1 MLLLTMT
8 TTGPPTTMT
17 MTGPPTTMV
26 QKPPHSLRLSV
37 RFHHVSR
44 PAVMAAVA
52 VLAKPV
58 MLAHHQCSR
67 SYSACLFFGQNR
79 LVTGLSG
86 MQ

>member
-1 MLLLTMT
+1 MTKTM
-8 TTGPPTTMT
+8 TMT
-17 MTGPPTTMV
+17 MTGPPTKMVQKPPV
-26 QKPPHSLRLSV
+26 QKPPHSLRLFA

-79 LVTGLSG
+79 LVNGLTG